1 MGKAGS
7 EAAPIVDWRVD
18 KTEVE
23 EGLETIAASMT
34 NSGGKAGKKIRKE
47 RCRKGVR

>member
-1 MGKAGS
+1 M
-7 EAAPIVDWRVD
+7 D

-47 RCRKGVR
+47 MQEGGQVNSQIELEGA